1 MGAKIQWTPEALAA
15 FTDLK
20 LTLQTPPTLG
30 IPDPDRP
37 FTQTVD
43 ERQGCMT
50 SVLLEEHGGSLRP
63 AAYFSCKL
71 DPDTLPSL
79 FLCHTWSLP
88 SSMSNALPISQL
100 QDEGEPHDCV
110 AELSISCSPRP
121 DLSDQPLLNPDLLL
135 FVDGSASRDPAS
147 GRCQAGY
154 AICDSHGVLESASLP
169 SRYSAGAAELVALTR
184 ACHFATKQ
192 SVTIYTDSRYAFG
205 VVHDFGA
212 LWKHRGFLKSD
223 GSPIL
228 NHQLVAALLEAILL
242 PSQVAVCK
250 CAAHTN
256 LSDPISAGN
265 ARADAAAARPP
276 PSPTVCAVQVPSS
289 LSAIQSL
296 ATPHDNQP
304 WRQAGAAHTP
314 EGWIGPNDN
323 PCLPSALFHHYAKL
337 THGLDHASK
346 GGMLTLIAEHW
357 FTKGFTPVTEK
368 FCKACVICATHNPG
382 KAVTPTAQAAHPPP
396 TRPFEHVMMDFIEL
410 HPAEGKKF
418 CLVFVDMWSK
428 WVEAIPTSKADANS
442 EARALITEIIPRWG
456 IPEKISSDNAT
467 HFVNEALTQISVYL
481 GMNLKRHCAYH
492 PQSGGAVERENRS
505 LKAKMAK
512 CCEETGL
519 PWTKVLPLALMYMR
533 MCKHGRANL
542 SPFEILFA
550 GIPNVGANA
559 L

>member
-1 MGAKIQWTPEALAA
+1 MSFYKNTGVPSAQLPTSHVSLIRSQQLFLVASVQWLQQKKPLWPPE
-15 FTDLK
+15 TWW
-20 LTLQTPPTLG
+20 
-30 IPDPDRP
+30 
-37 FTQTVD
+37 
-43 ERQGCMT
+43 
-50 SVLLEEHGGSLRP
+50 
-63 AAYFSCKL
+63 
-71 DPDTLPSL
+71 DTLPSL

-88 SSMSNALPISQL
+88 SSMNNALPISQL

-135 FVDGSASRDPAS
+135 FMDGSASRDPAS
-147 GRCQAGY
+147 GRCQAGF
-154 AICDSHGVLESASLP
+154 AICDSHGVLKSASLP
-169 SRYSAGAAELVALTR
+169 SHYSAQAAELVALTR

-205 VVHDFGA
+205 VVCVFGA

-265 ARADAAAARPP
+265 ARADAAAKAAAARPP
-276 PSPTVCAVQVPSS
+276 PLPTVCAVQVPSS

-296 ATPHDNQP
+296 ATPHDKQS
-304 WRQAGAAHTP
+304 WRQAGSAHTP
-314 EGWIGPNDN
+314 EGWIGPNGN

-346 GGMLTLIAEHW
+346 GGMITLIAEHW
-357 FTKGFTPVTEK
+357 FTKGFTPVAEK

-382 KAVTPTAQAAHPPP
+382 KAETPTAQAAHPPP

-410 HPAEGKKF
+410 NPAEDIRGQVKAA
-418 CLVFVDMWSK
+418 L
-428 WVEAIPTSKADANS
+428 PTPA
-442 EARALITEIIPRWG
+442 EEQL
-456 IPEKISSDNAT
+456 
-467 HFVNEALTQISVYL
+467 H
-481 GMNLKRHCAYH
+481 NLKPGDYVVVKDFRRTRWNQKQWKGPFQILLVTQTAIKV
-492 PQSGGAVERENRS
+492 AERATWIHAS
-505 LKAKMAK
+505 
-512 CCEETGL
+512 
-519 PWTKVLPLALMYMR
+519 
-533 MCKHGRANL
+533 H
-542 SPFEILFA
+542 
-550 GIPNVGANA
+550 
-559 L
+559 